1 MQNCLFKCRQDTSFL
16 LEVIIVLVYD
26 YDHNAPSP
34 DYLAETHERLYNTF
48 RSKQP
53 LTPIIMISKPDFDSA
68 NGVDRRRRAIIME
81 TYLNALKRQDENVYF
96 IDGETL
102 FGLENRDCCTV
113 DGCHPNDLGFER
125 MATAIGRV
133 LEKILIL

>member
-81 TYLNALKRQDENVYF
+81 TYLF
-96 IDGETL
+96 
-102 FGLENRDCCTV
+102 
-113 DGCHPNDLGFER
+113 H
-125 MATAIGRV
+125 
-133 LEKILIL
+133 